1 MAGEIVSKNQQER
14 LFAPKREPHVVDV
27 PEFRELMVDGA
38 GVLYRTRGRSNQE
51 RIPSVSGPLAG
62 T

>member
-14 LFAPKREPHVVDV
+14 LFAPKRGPHVVDV
-27 PEFRELMVDGA
+27 PEFRESITDGA
-38 GVLYRTRGRSNQE
+38 GMLYCTRGWSNQE

-62 T
+62 I